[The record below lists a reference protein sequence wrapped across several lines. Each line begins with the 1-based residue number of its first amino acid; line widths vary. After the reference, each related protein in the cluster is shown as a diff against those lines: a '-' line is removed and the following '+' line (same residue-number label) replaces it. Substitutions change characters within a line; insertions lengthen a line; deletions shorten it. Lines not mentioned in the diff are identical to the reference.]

1 MRRLYR
7 VFSRALAILLIPA
20 TSLAAALLAIA
31 GLVLIVGEAPGT
43 ALVSLL
49 RGALGD
55 PEGIGYTLFYA
66 TDYVFAGLAVALPF
80 QAGLFN
86 IGGEGQAALGGLG
99 ATLVVLAFG
108 DLPAPLV
115 IAAAAI
121 AAAGFAAAWAF
132 VPAWLQAQRG
142 SHLVIT
148 TIMFNFIAAALM
160 TWLLV
165 EVLIAPGQSALETRT
180 FRSALWLPTLTDLT
194 AGTRLDAGGAP
205 LNPIAFLALL
215 AAAFYWV
222 VLRRTPLGYE
232 IRAAGL
238 NPLAARA
245 AGIRVPRVI
254 LLAVCGGGAFAGLI
268 AINELFGAQ
277 HRLTADLTAGAGFA
291 GIAVA
296 LLGRGHPLGIV
307 LAAVLFGA
315 LNQGG
320 AALSFDLPAVTRDV
334 VTVAEGVVIFVCGA
348 LDGVARGHIGQS
360 LRTLWVAPARQTA

>member
-1 MRRLYR
+1 MVRRLYR
-7 VFSRALAILLIPA
+7 VLAALLIPA
-20 TSLAAALLAIA
+20 ASLATALAAVA
-31 GLVLIVGEAPGT
+31 GLVLIIGENPGR
-43 ALVSLL
+43 ALLTLL

-66 TDYVFAGLAVALPF
+66 TDFVFAGLAVALPF

-86 IGGEGQAALGGLG
+86 IGAEGQAALGGLG
-99 ATLVVLAFG
+99 ATLVVLAVG
-108 DLPAPLV
+108 GLPAPLV
-115 IAAAAI
+115 VIMAAI
-121 AAAGFAAAWAF
+121 AAAGFGAAWAF
-132 VPAWLQAQRG
+132 VPALLQAWRG

-148 TIMFNFIAAALM
+148 TIMFNFVATALM

-165 EVLIAPGQSALETRT
+165 EVLIAPSQSALETRT
-180 FRSALWLPTLTDLT
+180 FPPALWLPTLADLT
-194 AGTRLDAGGAP
+194 AGTRFDAGEAP

-215 AAAFYWV
+215 AAAFYW
-222 VLRRTPLGYE
+222 LLLHRTPLGYE

-238 NPLAARA
+238 NPLAAQA
-245 AGIRVPRVI
+245 AGIRVPRTVV
-254 LLAVCGGGAFAGLI
+254 LAVCGGGAFAGLI
-268 AINELFGAQ
+268 AVNELFGAQ

-296 LLGRGHPLGIV
+296 LLGRSRPVGIV

-320 AALSFDLPAVTRDV
+320 AALSFDMPSVTRDV
-334 VTVAEGVVIFVCGA
+334 VTVAEGAVIFVCGI

-360 LRTLWVAPARQTA
+360 LRALWAAPARQAA

>member
-7 VFSRALAILLIPA
+7 ILSRAFAALLIPA
-20 TSLAAALLAIA
+20 TSLAVALAAVA
-31 GLVLIVGEAPGT
+31 GLVLIVGEAPGK
-43 ALVSLL
+43 ALLSLL

-99 ATLVVLAFG
+99 ATLAVLALGDTPAPVVLA
-108 DLPAPLV
+108 
-115 IAAAAI
+115 AATA

-132 VPAWLQAQRG
+132 VPAWLQARRG

-180 FRSALWLPTLTDLT
+180 FRSALWLPTLADLT
-194 AGTRLDAGGAP
+194 AGTRFDAGGAP
-205 LNPIAFLALL
+205 LNPIALLALL

-222 VLRRTPLGYE
+222 LLRRTPLGYE

-245 AGIRVPRVI
+245 AGIRVSRII

-320 AALSFDLPAVTRDV
+320 AALSFDMPAVTRDV

-348 LDGVARGHIGQS
+348 LDGVARGHIGRS
-360 LRTLWVAPARQTA
+360 LRTLWTAPARQAA

>member
-1 MRRLYR
+1 MARLCR
-7 VFSRALAILLIPA
+7 VLLALLIPA
-20 TSLAAALLAIA
+20 ASLATALAAVA
-31 GLVLIVGEAPGT
+31 GLVLIIGENPGR
-43 ALVSLL
+43 ALFSLV
-49 RGALGD
+49 RGALGN

-80 QAGLFN
+80 RAGLFN

-108 DLPAPLV
+108 NMPAPLV
-115 IAAAAI
+115 FVIAI
-121 AAAGFAAAWAF
+121 VSAAGFGAAWAF
-132 VPAWLQAQRG
+132 VPALLQARRG

-148 TIMFNFIAAALM
+148 TIMFNFIASALM

-180 FRSALWLPTLTDLT
+180 FPPALWLPTLADLT
-194 AGTRLDAGGAP
+194 AGTRFDAGEAP
-205 LNPIAFLALL
+205 LNPVVFLALL
-215 AAAFYWV
+215 AATIYWV
-222 VLRRTPLGYE
+222 LLRRTPLGYE
-232 IRAAGL
+232 IRAVGF

-254 LLAVCGGGAFAGLI
+254 VLAVCSGGAFAGLI
-268 AINELFGAQ
+268 AVNELFGAQ

-296 LLGRGHPLGIV
+296 LLGRGHPLGII
-307 LAAVLFGA
+307 LAAILFGA

-320 AALSFDLPAVTRDV
+320 AALSFDMPGVTRDV
-334 VTVAEGVVIFVCGA
+334 VTVAEGVVIFVCGM
-348 LDGVARGHIGQS
+348 LDGVARGHLGQS
-360 LRTLWVAPARQTA
+360 LRTLWTPARQTA

>member
-1 MRRLYR
+1 MRRLG
-7 VFSRALAILLIPA
+7 RALAALLIPA
-20 TSLAAALLAIA
+20 ASLAVALSGVA
-31 GLVLIVGEAPGT
+31 GLVLIIGEDPARAFLT
-43 ALVSLL
+43 VV

-99 ATLVVLAFG
+99 ATVVVLALG
-108 DLPAPLV
+108 DTPAPL
-115 IAAAAI
+115 ILAAAVI
-121 AAAGFAAAWAF
+121 AAAGFGAAWAF
-132 VPAWLQAQRG
+132 VPAMLQARRG

-180 FRSALWLPTLTDLT
+180 FPSAVWLPTLADLT
-194 AGTRLDAGGAP
+194 AGTRFDASEAP
-205 LNPIAFLALL
+205 LNPIALLALL
-215 AAAFYWV
+215 AAAIYWV
-222 VLRRTPLGYE
+222 LLYRTPLGYE

-238 NPLAARA
+238 NALAAQA
-245 AGIRVPRVI
+245 AGIRVPRII
-254 LLAVCGGGAFAGLI
+254 LLAVCSGGAFAGLI

-296 LLGRGHPLGIV
+296 LLGRGHPIGVV

-320 AALSFDLPAVTRDV
+320 AALSFDMPAVTRDV
-334 VTVAEGVVIFVCGA
+334 VTVAEGVVIFVCGM
-348 LDGVARGHIGQS
+348 LDGVVRGHIGQS
-360 LRTLWVAPARQTA
+360 LRTLWTTPARQAA

>member
-1 MRRLYR
+1 MRRLG
-7 VFSRALAILLIPA
+7 RALAALLIPA
-20 TSLAAALLAIA
+20 ASLAVALSGVA
-31 GLVLIVGEAPGT
+31 GLVLIIGEDPAR
-43 ALVSLL
+43 ALLTVV

-99 ATLVVLAFG
+99 ATVVVLALG
-108 DLPAPLV
+108 DTPAPL
-115 IAAAAI
+115 ILAAAVI
-121 AAAGFAAAWAF
+121 AAAGFGAAWAF
-132 VPAWLQAQRG
+132 VPAMLQARRG

-180 FRSALWLPTLTDLT
+180 FPSAVWLPTLADLT
-194 AGTRLDAGGAP
+194 AGTRFDASEAP
-205 LNPIAFLALL
+205 LNPIALLALL
-215 AAAFYWV
+215 AAAIYWV
-222 VLRRTPLGYE
+222 LLYRTPLGYE

-238 NPLAARA
+238 NALAAQA
-245 AGIRVPRVI
+245 AGIRVPRII
-254 LLAVCGGGAFAGLI
+254 LLAVCSGGAFAGLI

-296 LLGRGHPLGIV
+296 LLGRGHPIGVV

-320 AALSFDLPAVTRDV
+320 AALSFDMPAVTRDV
-334 VTVAEGVVIFVCGA
+334 VTVAEGVVIFVCGM
-348 LDGVARGHIGQS
+348 LDGVVRGHIGQS
-360 LRTLWVAPARQTA
+360 LRTLWTTPARQAA